1 MEHGGLEHLAVNI
14 ELKAGEGGLV
24 VEGDKTAELSSS
36 IREARA
42 RGAKLAIFG
51 SRSKG
56 WCLARAEGELL
67 GVAEH
72 AGVLDYHPEE
82 LVVTARAGT
91 PLSGLTELLAAHGQ
105 YLPFEPPRVGG
116 GGTLGGAV
124 AAGLAGPGRPWRG
137 SVRDAVLGV
146 EMLNGLGERLVFGGQ
161 VIKNVAGYDLS
172 RLQAGA
178 CGTLGLLL
186 SVSLRLLPLP
196 EAEET
201 RALECTAT
209 ASQDVVRGWAR
220 SSLPVTATCYRDG
233 RLYVRLSGAESRVRG
248 AAAGL
253 GGEPTAG
260 APPWNSLRDRA
271 LPCFEKWPGRVLW
284 EVLCP
289 PAAPLPPGEC
299 VIEWAGA
306 RRWWLTD
313 LPSGRVRA
321 YAADIGGRA
330 LAAYG
335 GPLLEGEISRR
346 LKRAFDPDNLLNP
359 GIVRANAAA

>member
-1 MEHGGLEHLAVNI
+1 MVDS
-14 ELKAGEGGLV
+14 
-24 VEGDKTAELSSS
+24 DKTAELTGR
-36 IREARA
+36 IQEARA

-56 WCLARAEGELL
+56 WCLTNAEGELL
-67 GVAEH
+67 AVTEH
-72 AGVLDYHPEE
+72 AGVLDYRPEE
-82 LVVTARAGT
+82 LVLTARAGT
-91 PLSGLTELLAAHGQ
+91 PLTDLTELLAGHGQ
-105 YLPFEPPRVGG
+105 YLPFEPPLVGG

-146 EMLNGLGERLVFGGQ
+146 EMLNGLGERLIFGGQ
-161 VIKNVAGYDLS
+161 VMKNVAGYDLS

-201 RALECTAT
+201 RALECGAT
-209 ASQDVVRGWAR
+209 ASQEMVRDWAR
-220 SSLPVTATCYRDG
+220 GSLPVTATCYHDRC
-233 RLYVRLSGAESRVRG
+233 LYVRLSGPESSVRR

-253 GGEPTAG
+253 GGESTAA
-260 APPWNSLRDRA
+260 APVWNSLRDRA
-271 LPCFEKWPGRVLW
+271 LPCFERHPDRMLW

-306 RRWWLTD
+306 RRWWSTD
-313 LPSGRVRA
+313 LPDSQVWA
-321 YAADIGGRA
+321 YAAGIDGRA
-330 LAAYG
+330 LPAYG
-335 GPLLEGEISRR
+335 GPMLDGEIPGR
-346 LKRAFDPDNLLNP
+346 LKRAFDPDNVLNP